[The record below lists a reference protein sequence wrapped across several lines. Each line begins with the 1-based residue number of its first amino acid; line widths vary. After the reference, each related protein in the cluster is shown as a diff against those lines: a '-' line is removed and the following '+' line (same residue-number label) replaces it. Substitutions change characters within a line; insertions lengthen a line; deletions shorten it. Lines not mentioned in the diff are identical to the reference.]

1 MLRQL
6 ILTTITLFMISGATV
21 IADEIDTKIAISD
34 LLEKKC
40 SQCHKAERAIKMH
53 ASKESFVEII
63 MKMVKKGA
71 NISQKE
77 SEDMA
82 GFLGNPS
89 RFLFNEQCTKCHG
102 LDRIVKAHEKGTLTK
117 DTLKRMQEKGAK
129 IEDKEVA
136 ELWELLGSTYF
147 MAPTPPASPGP
158 R

>member
-6 ILTTITLFMISGATV
+6 IFTIITLFMISGATV
-21 IADEIDTKIAISD
+21 IADEINTKIAISD

-40 SQCHKAERAIKMH
+40 SQCHKAERATNMH
-53 ASKESFVEII
+53 ASKESFVDII
-63 MKMVKKGA
+63 MKMIKRGV

-77 SEDMA
+77 SEDIA
-82 GFLGNPS
+82 DFLGNPS

-117 DTLKRMQEKGAK
+117 DTLKIMQEKGAK
-129 IEDKEVA
+129 IKDKEVEA
-136 ELWELLGSTYF
+136 LWELIGSTYLTS
-147 MAPTPPASPGP
+147 PSPSASPGI